1 MGLAV
6 GKEMAFRREVM
17 RRVVKR
23 GLILSVL
30 AFLLL
35 PAVVVNAALPTPI
48 LVDSKWRTGEIE
60 VAWENAMPG
69 KTMFLYTATYAKDG
83 DYTLHDVWVPATSEG
98 SYITQFLE
106 NGQTIWYYVRQYD
119 SATDEWGPMSNIY
132 KITPPITAFIINWPE
147 MFGELAEKMQE
158 MNDDLKDH
166 LDGLFTPSDQ
176 AMNDLSNAVDG
187 LKNALGA
194 GAASEAGGALQSGL
208 GGLQPGMHNPIGVDD
223 GNGTYTGGNTG
234 GNLPFTPGSNSGGG
248 IELEGPNPD
257 SGTSNALTIRI
268 PYGVDMQGNL
278 LYVKILTDEQLEK
291 MKWLNLA
298 RNIAGAIIFIMFAF
312 WLVARFS
319 PQLKS

>member
-1 MGLAV
+1 
-6 GKEMAFRREVM
+6 MAFRREVI
-17 RRVVKR
+17 RRAAKR
-23 GLILSVL
+23 GLIISVL

-35 PAVVVNAALPTPI
+35 PVVVVHAAPPAPV
-48 LVDSKWRTGEIE
+48 LVDAKWRTGEIE
-60 VAWENAMPG
+60 VAWEGAVPG
-69 KTMFLYTATYAKDG
+69 MTMFLYTGTYAKDG
-83 DYTLHDVWVPATSEG
+83 DYTLHDAWVVQTVDG
-98 SYITQFLE
+98 SYVTRFLE
-106 NGQTIWYYVRQYD
+106 NGQTVWYYVRLYD
-119 SATDEWGPMSNIY
+119 PVNDVWGPTSNIY

-147 MFGELAEKMQE
+147 MFGELSGKMQE

-176 AMNDLSNAVDG
+176 AMNDLANAIDG
-187 LKNALGA
+187 LKDALGA
-194 GAASEAGGALQSGL
+194 GAASSAGGALQSGL

-223 GNGTYTGGNTG
+223 GNGTYTGGSSG
-234 GNLPFTPGSNSGGG
+234 GNLPFTPGNNSGGG
-248 IELEGPNPD
+248 LNLQGPNPD
-257 SGTSNALTIRI
+257 SGTSNALTMRI

-312 WLVARFS
+312 WLVTRFS